1 MCWWYLETF
10 AFCDQGYSR
19 HPGSTQM
26 LCFNI
31 FMALETQSD
40 DICVSM
46 QAVPS
51 ADGGEQELSR
61 LTHSVWELS

>member
-1 MCWWYLETF
+1 
-10 AFCDQGYSR
+10 
-19 HPGSTQM
+19 M